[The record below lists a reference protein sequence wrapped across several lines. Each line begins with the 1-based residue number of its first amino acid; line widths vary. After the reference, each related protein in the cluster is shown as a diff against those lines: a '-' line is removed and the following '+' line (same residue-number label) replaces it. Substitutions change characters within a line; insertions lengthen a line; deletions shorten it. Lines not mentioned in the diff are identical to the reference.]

1 MSARLPRLRLAMG
14 PARGAGTAD
23 VVVEI
28 VESTLPKVDAVRQ
41 KLVAALQR
49 VVGSGI
55 HYYLKYYFS
64 AVPSTGGGAL
74 SLASAALVRNYL
86 VLEVA
91 APYSS
96 DFFFFLA
103 AALLCAAEAF
113 CCSSCINCCTTFSA
127 SISCSM
133 PFLPFFFFLLSFF
146 FSTFCTVVFCT
157 GVRFS
162 SVAGSAS
169 SAPPPFILIS
179 FARFLNFAVPSD
191 SPAPSETTKL
201 RAAARSRSGNR
212 KSSLTSPLN
221 SGHGKKAE

>member
-1 MSARLPRLRLAMG
+1 MG

-28 VESTLPKVDAVRQ
+28 VESTLPKVGAVRQ

-96 DFFFFLA
+96 DFFFFFA
-103 AALLCAAEAF
+103 ACATG
-113 CCSSCINCCTTFSA
+113 S
-127 SISCSM
+127 
-133 PFLPFFFFLLSFF
+133 
-146 FSTFCTVVFCT
+146 CT
-157 GVRFS
+157 GGLVGDS
-162 SVAGSAS
+162 PTGPV
-169 SAPPPFILIS
+169 LIS
-179 FARFLNFAVPSD
+179 ETAFLQ
-191 SPAPSETTKL
+191 
-201 RAAARSRSGNR
+201 
-212 KSSLTSPLN
+212 
-221 SGHGKKAE
+221 